1 MKNLKR
7 LFGILLI
14 LVTMLCLL
22 SVTASAATPESDFQY
37 KTNAAYAFITK
48 FVGKGQDIDVVIPE
62 TLGGKQVAYIREGA
76 FKGNYNI
83 RSVQLPTGLVKI
95 EKNAFSDCWRLKLV
109 VIQGRRLG
117 KVEEN
122 AFSGVEAEL
131 LILPRA
137 YDESR
142 LTREGTNVTFRGG
155 KFQEVVEVVNHN
167 CQDKYPTDHRCD
179 ICGKTMN
186 SLNSFFCPAAA
197 LGRMAEKTAEVVG
210 RTVVK
215 NTAKA
220 LVTTAVVIRSILKLF

>member
-22 SVTASAATPESDFQY
+22 PVTASAANPESDFKY
-37 KTNAAYAFITK
+37 ITNAACAYITD

-62 TLGGKQVAYIREGA
+62 TLGGKPVAYIREGA
-76 FKGNYNI
+76 FKNNYNI
-83 RSVQLPTGLVKI
+83 RSVRLPSELAKI
-95 EKNAFSDCWRLKLV
+95 EKEAFSGCWRLKLV

-117 KVEEN
+117 IVGEN
-122 AFSGVEAEL
+122 AFSGVEAEM

-155 KFQEVVEVVNHN
+155 RFQEVVEVVNHN

-197 LGRMAEKTAEVVG
+197 LGRMAVKTAEVVG

-220 LVTTAVVIRSILKLF
+220 LVTTAVVIQSILKLF

>member
-22 SVTASAATPESDFQY
+22 PVTASAANPESDFKY
-37 KTNAAYAFITK
+37 KTNAAYAFITE

-62 TLGGKQVAYIREGA
+62 TLGGKRVAYIREGA
-76 FKGNYNI
+76 FKNNYNI
-83 RSVQLPTGLVKI
+83 RSVRLPSELATI
-95 EKNAFSDCWRLKLV
+95 EKEAFSGCVMLKLV
-109 VIQGRRLG
+109 VIEGSRLRIVG
-117 KVEEN
+117 EN
-122 AFSGVEAEL
+122 AFSGVEAEM
-131 LILPRA
+131 LILPRG
-137 YDESR
+137 YDGSR

-155 KFQEVVEVVNHN
+155 RFQEVVEVVNHN

-186 SLNSFFCPAAA
+186 SLNSFFRPAAA
-197 LGRMAEKTAEVVG
+197 LGRMAVKTAAVVEKA
-210 RTVVK
+210 VVK

-220 LVTTAVVIRSILKLF
+220 LTTTAGVIRSILKLF

>member
-22 SVTASAATPESDFQY
+22 PVTASAANPESDFIY
-37 KTNAAYAFITK
+37 KTNAAYAFITG

-62 TLGGKQVAYIREGA
+62 TLGGKPVAYIREGA
-76 FKGNYNI
+76 FKNNYNI
-83 RSVQLPTGLVKI
+83 RSVRLPSGLKKI
-95 EKNAFSDCWRLKLV
+95 EKEAFSGCWRLKLV
-109 VIQGRRLG
+109 VIEGRRLG
-117 KVEEN
+117 IVGEN
-122 AFSGVEAEL
+122 AFSGVEAEM

-155 KFQEVVEVVNHN
+155 RFQEVVEVVNHN

-186 SLNSFFCPAAA
+186 SLNSFFRPAAA
-197 LGRMAEKTAEVVG
+197 LGRMAVKTAAVVEKA
-210 RTVVK
+210 VVK

-220 LVTTAVVIRSILKLF
+220 LVTTTVVIRNILKLF

>member
-76 FKGNYNI
+76 FRDNRNI
-83 RSVQLPTGLVKI
+83 RSVRLPSGLVRI
-95 EKNAFSDCWRLKLV
+95 EKDAFSGCDLLKLV
-109 VIQGRRLG
+109 VIEGMRLRN
-117 KVEEN
+117 VEEN
-122 AFSGVEAEL
+122 AFSGVEAEM
-131 LILPRA
+131 LILPRG
-137 YDESR
+137 YNESR

-155 KFQEVVEVVNHN
+155 TFQEVVEVVNHN

-186 SLNSFFCPAAA
+186 SLNSFFRPAAA
-197 LGRMAEKTAEVVG
+197 LGRMAVKTAAVVEKA
-210 RTVVK
+210 VVK

-220 LVTTAVVIRSILKLF
+220 LTTTVGVIRSILKLF